1 MICFTLRMKKVSE
14 FRFRWL
20 LLFTAIIGVRF
31 LLKGCITYFGVQM
44 SSTGMHFNQNPVDE
58 KPLHYNV
65 VVFLSGCLVLPNL
78 DDRNMLLI

>member
-1 MICFTLRMKKVSE
+1 
-14 FRFRWL
+14 
-20 LLFTAIIGVRF
+20 
-31 LLKGCITYFGVQM
+31 
-44 SSTGMHFNQNPVDE
+44 MHFNQNPVNE